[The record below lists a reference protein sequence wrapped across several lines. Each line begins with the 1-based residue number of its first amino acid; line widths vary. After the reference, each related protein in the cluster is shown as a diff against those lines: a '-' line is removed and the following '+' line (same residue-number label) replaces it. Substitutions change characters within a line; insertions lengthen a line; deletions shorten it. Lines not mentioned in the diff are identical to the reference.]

1 MNSTISLMELL
12 NKCKTFVIPEYQRG
26 YIWGKSRE
34 SSKNSV
40 EYILDSLLT
49 SYKNEKVELFLQG
62 LTVTE
67 KDDSIVLIDGQQRT
81 TFFYLLLKYL
91 KYKGTF
97 KLCYTIRKISDDFLN
112 NDLNGNID
120 FEEIKEDPNDEYQDI
135 FYFKKSLRI
144 ISEKLKNVDKED
156 FLDFVI
162 TKIKFLYINI
172 PEEKA
177 IEVFTM
183 MNGSKAQM
191 KPEEIIKAE
200 ILRLVSKSEAQNQA
214 EEWEENSIRS
224 KYAREWDKWLYWWNR
239 EEVKTFYQIK
249 DIDKVMGLLISSFF
263 NSKNNNSKL
272 KFSFEN
278 FKHIIFDQEQ
288 NKTEKAKRVFY
299 DLRHLQK
306 KFEDVFYSVNDN
318 LYYHNK
324 IGAILCILDK
334 SNREKFIDDYF
345 SKNKLSNEEID
356 KYYNLVFLNL
366 NHTDIVNEIFKGI
379 KKSESSETDEGR
391 IDIVESNKTALLEI
405 LNDDDLYLRS
415 GDKKDNQKILADLLL
430 LRLNIEEDTKLH
442 RPFDFSIW
450 ENGKYSLEHIFP
462 KSKSY
467 FIDDKGKIYKENDR
481 NTPVSEKNVSGLL
494 NRNDFK
500 GNGSVHCIG
509 NLVLLYH
516 DNNSEFG
523 NKDFEDKKKIYFNY
537 DFKTVKT
544 FKSLSLLHTI
554 SIFSKSS
561 WTVKDIQNNKTNI
574 IKKARDYYG
583 I

>member
-1 MNSTISLMELL
+1 MNTTIYLKDLL
-12 NKCKTFVIPEYQRG
+12 GKNKTFIIPEYQRG
-26 YIWGKSRE
+26 YIWGKSRD

-40 EYILDSLLT
+40 EYILESLLT
-49 SYKNEKVELFLQG
+49 SYKNGKVELFLQG

-67 KDDSIVLIDGQQRT
+67 KEDAIVLIDGQQRT
-81 TFFYLLLKYL
+81 TFLYLLLKYL
-91 KYKGTF
+91 GYAGSF
-97 KLCYTIRKISDDFLN
+97 KLYYTIRTKSNEFLN
-112 NDLNGNID
+112 KELSGVD
-120 FEEIKEDPNDEYQDI
+120 FEKIKEESNEEYQDI
-135 FYFKKSLRI
+135 FYFKKSIRI
-144 ISEKLKNVDKED
+144 IAKELKGTNKDD
-156 FLDFVI
+156 FLEFLL
-162 TKIKFLYINI
+162 TKVKFLYINI

-177 IEVFTM
+177 VEVFTM

-200 ILRLVSKSEAQNQA
+200 ILRLVSKSLTNNKA

-239 EEVKTFYQIK
+239 EEVKIFYQIK
-249 DIDKVMGLLISSFF
+249 DTDKVMGLLISTYF
-263 NSKNNNSKL
+263 NSKNDNTKL

-278 FKHIIFDQEQ
+278 FKHIIFDQVK
-288 NKTEKAKRVFY
+288 NKTEQAKKVFY
-299 DLRHLQK
+299 ELRHLQK
-306 KFEDVFYSVNDN
+306 RFEDVFYSVNDN
-318 LYYHNK
+318 LHFHNK
-324 IGAILCILDK
+324 IGAILCVSDK
-334 SNREKFIDDYF
+334 SNREKFIDSYF
-345 SKNKLSNEEID
+345 AKNELSNDKIEE
-356 KYYNLVFLNL
+356 YYNLVFLNL
-366 NHTDIVNEIFKGI
+366 DHTVIINEINKAAVSADIVKN
-379 KKSESSETDEGR
+379 DEDK
-391 IDIVESNKTALLEI
+391 IDPIEANKNALLQI

-442 RPFDFSIW
+442 RAFDFSIW

-467 FIDDKGKIYKENDR
+467 LIEEDGKIYKENDR
-481 NTPVSEKNVSGLL
+481 NTPVSEKSVKGLL
-494 NRNDFK
+494 NRDDFK

-561 WTVKDIQNNKTNI
+561 WNVTDIQNNKANI
-574 IKKARDYYG
+574 INKAKEYYG